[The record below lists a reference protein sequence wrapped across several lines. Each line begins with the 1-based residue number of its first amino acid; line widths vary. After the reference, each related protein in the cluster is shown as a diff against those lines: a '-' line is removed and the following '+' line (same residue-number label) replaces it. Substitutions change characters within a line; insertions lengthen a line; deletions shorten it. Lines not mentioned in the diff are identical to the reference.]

1 MALGRKANQRQ
12 HQFWIETDSLP
23 DIPRHVFYDRLNQLL
38 EEGYFDQWIEDLCAS
53 YYADSQGRRGI
64 PPGVYFRMLFVGYFE
79 GIDSQRGIAWRC
91 ADSLSL
97 RNFLGYQQ
105 NEKTPDHSSLSR
117 IADRLPMEVHEEV
130 FLYVLEIADDHKLL
144 SHKTV
149 AVDSTQLEANAAM
162 KTIVR
167 KESGEDWKG
176 YVRQLAAEAGVEI
189 NNDEDL
195 RKFDKKRKNKKVS
208 NDDWE
213 SPTDPDARISKM
225 KDGTT
230 HLSYKAEHVVDLDS
244 DIVLDATVYHGNEG
258 DTKTLKRSVESANEN
273 LEQIGLDEEIEEAV
287 ADKGYHGNEALYD
300 TQQLGKNG
308 TRTYIPEAE
317 QQYEHRWT
325 DKPPELEQAY
335 RSNRRRMQGDRGKR
349 LQKKRSEMVERSFAH
364 VCETGGARRMWLRG
378 IEKVNKRYKMVVAA
392 RNLGLIM
399 RKLLGVGTP
408 RCLQG
413 MKCPQL
419 LRFGCLCAT
428 GERLISILA
437 GQLFGGRNR
446 DRFLGTR
453 ETRINFAIAC

>member
-1 MALGRKANQRQ
+1 M
-12 HQFWIETDSLP
+12 
-23 DIPRHVFYDRLNQLL
+23 
-38 EEGYFDQWIEDLCAS
+38 
-53 YYADSQGRRGI
+53 
-64 PPGVYFRMLFVGYFE
+64 
-79 GIDSQRGIAWRC
+79 
-91 ADSLSL
+91 
-97 RNFLGYQQ
+97 
-105 NEKTPDHSSLSR
+105 
-117 IADRLPMEVHEEV
+117 
-130 FLYVLEIADDHKLL
+130 LEIADDHKLL

-195 RKFDKKRKNKKVS
+195 RRFDKKRKNKKVS

-273 LEQIGLDEEIEEAV
+273 LEQIGIDEEIEEAV

-399 RKLLGVGTP
+399 RKLFGVGTP

-413 MKCPQL
+413 LKCPQL
-419 LRFGCLCAT
+419 LGFGCLCAT
-428 GERLISILA
+428 GERLMSIFA
-437 GQLFGGRNR
+437 GQILVGRNQ
-446 DRFLGTR
+446 DSFLGTR
-453 ETRINFAIAC
+453 ATRINFAIAC